1 MYVEVILDKDKGA
14 VVMGDLIMAFVI
26 VVIAIIAVVR
36 QKLIFDKLLKSV
48 GQQPLSWLPWRNLL

>member
-1 MYVEVILDKDKGA
+1 
-14 VVMGDLIMAFVI
+14 MGDLIMAFVI